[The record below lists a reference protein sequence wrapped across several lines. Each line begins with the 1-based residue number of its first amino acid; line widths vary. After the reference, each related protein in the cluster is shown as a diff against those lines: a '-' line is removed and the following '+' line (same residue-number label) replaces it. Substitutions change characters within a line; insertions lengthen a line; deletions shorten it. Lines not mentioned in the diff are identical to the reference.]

1 MRQFGRDGKLIQ
13 PAGDLQSAAEI
24 RRTQLR
30 PNPNASRRDPSPA
43 QEKPLTQADF
53 ALRGPSTTAPRL
65 GTTSDPV
72 LAEAA
77 IAAAVSC
84 SLEMDAKEKEKK
96 RAKAKSSN
104 ERREPRVKKGSR
116 NAEAKTSIVGK
127 RVGGADR
134 FAALDSSDDYFNTED
149 GDVALTGW

>member
-1 MRQFGRDGKLIQ
+1 MRQFGSDGKLIQ
-13 PAGDLQSAAEI
+13 RAGDLQSAAEI

-30 PNPNASRRDPSPA
+30 PTPNASRRDPSPA

-53 ALRGPSTTAPRL
+53 ALCGPSTTAPRL

-96 RAKAKSSN
+96 RAKDKYSS
-104 ERREPRVKKGSR
+104 ERRGPRVKKGSR

>member
-1 MRQFGRDGKLIQ
+1 MRQFGSDGKLIQ

-43 QEKPLTQADF
+43 REKPLTQADF
-53 ALRGPSTTAPRL
+53 ALCGPSTTAPRL
-65 GTTSDPV
+65 GPTSDPV

-104 ERREPRVKKGSR
+104 EPRVKKGSR